1 MHNWH
6 EKTGRAYV
14 TSGIG
19 YGRTKLSA
27 FDAAELDANIMS
39 TNAVKVSSF
48 IPPNWQVV
56 NNKDELGQYTNNGV
70 FLPMAYAHVESN
82 KSKVAASILIG
93 INKDITKAS
102 IITEHADVNI
112 TKEYSLEQSEKCLED
127 TFSSRCWGV
136 DRLYKISVEAAAPKN
151 DLFVCALVAVVFLVN
166 QAIAG
171 ANSL

>member
-1 MHNWH
+1 MRNWH
-6 EKTGRAYV
+6 EKTGTAYV

-27 FDAAELDANIMS
+27 FDAAELDANILS

-56 NNKDELGQYTNNGV
+56 NNKDELAQFTDNGV
-70 FLPMAYAHVESN
+70 FLPVAYANVVSN
-82 KSKVAASILIG
+82 KQKVAASLLIG
-93 INKDITKAS
+93 VNKDITKAS

-127 TFSSRCWGV
+127 AFNSRCWDI
-136 DRLYKISVEAAAPKN
+136 DRLYKISVEATPKN
-151 DLFVCALVAVVFLVN
+151 DQYVCALVGVVFLVN
-166 QAIAG
+166 
-171 ANSL
+171 